1 MPELKL
7 RQLEYE
13 SDTWKRLM
21 SFMVDENI
29 HLKNRLSEVLKY
41 KIDKQV
47 LEDVENF
54 HTRLIKQDEFT
65 HLLRN
70 EIFEF
75 DKLLTREIFE
85 DGKLKNEVT
94 QKSKNLRNHIKNVEE
109 LFGKLKFDLNQFLAE
124 LLYDDDRANYL
135 KSN

>member
-29 HLKNRLSEVLKY
+29 HLKNRLSEVLRY
-41 KIDKQV
+41 KVDKQM
-47 LEDVENF
+47 LEEAENF
-54 HTRLIKQDEFT
+54 HTRFIRQDEFN

-75 DKLLTREIFE
+75 DKLLSRKIFE
-85 DGKLKNEVT
+85 DGRLKNEVAG
-94 QKSKNLRNHIKNVEE
+94 KSKNLRNNIRNLEE
-109 LFGKLKFDLNQFLAE
+109 LFGELKFEFNNFLSVM
-124 LLYDDDRANYL
+124 LYGDNRTNYL
-135 KSN
+135 NKN